1 MTYQSNVTA
10 TQEII
15 AEMQYLL
22 GVSEDS
28 EDSTL
33 DGSLEEP
40 EADAANSLK

>member
-1 MTYQSNVTA
+1 MASQSYDVA

-22 GVSEDS
+22 GVSDDS
-28 EDSTL
+28 DV

-40 EADAANSLK
+40 AASSD